1 MNYYLKLAYNG
12 TNYRGFQW
20 QPGGVVT
27 VQGDIER
34 VLAEI
39 HHREV
44 RLNGCGR
51 TDAGVHASQFYGH
64 VELLE
69 PPRENYLFILNKRLP
84 PGIVVHEIIPVGER
98 AHSRYNATERTY
110 DYFLHTRP
118 DAFLQP
124 VSTLLEQE
132 MGEAAGAV
140 SSCLS
145 QLIGNQDFRPFCL
158 TPDKHPST
166 VCDLRQASWYRSEDG
181 RHLRFRFVADRFLRG
196 MIRILVHELL
206 AVARGEVSKQ
216 TFKAILASAEARP
229 QLRLAP
235 PEGLFLTGVRYD
247 YLDREPELPAV
258 HQRKWVEITGQ

>member
-1 MNYYLKLAYNG
+1 MNYYLKLAYTG

-20 QPGGVVT
+20 QSNGVVT
-27 VQGDIER
+27 VQGELER

-39 HHREV
+39 HRKKI

-64 VELLE
+64 IELTEL
-69 PPRENYLFILNKRLP
+69 PRENYLFILNKRLP

-98 AHSRYNATERTY
+98 AHSRYNAIERTY
-110 DYFLHTRP
+110 DYFLHTQP

-124 VSTLLEQE
+124 FSTLLEQDL
-132 MGEAAGAV
+132 GESAGAV
-140 SSCLS
+140 NSCLRAM
-145 QLIGNQDFRPFCL
+145 IGDQDFRPFCL

-166 VCDLRQASWYRSEDG
+166 NCDLKQARWYRSADG

-206 AVARGEVSKQ
+206 AVARGEITEQ
-216 TFKAILASAEARP
+216 AFKTTLASEKARQ

-247 YLDREPELPAV
+247 YLNQEPELPAV
-258 HQRKWVEITGQ
+258 HHRKWIEITGH

>member
-1 MNYYLKLAYNG
+1 MNYYLRLSYAG

-20 QPGGVVT
+20 QPGSVVT
-27 VQGDIER
+27 VQGEIER

-39 HHREV
+39 HHKEI

-51 TDAGVHASQFYGH
+51 TDAGVHATQFYGH
-64 VELLE
+64 IELAE
-69 PPRENYLFILNKRLP
+69 PPRDNYLFILNKRLP

-110 DYFLHTRP
+110 DYFLHAHP

-124 VSTLLEQE
+124 VSTLLGQPV
-132 MGEAAGAV
+132 GEVAGAV
-140 SSCLS
+140 NSCLAAM
-145 QLIGNQDFRPFCL
+145 IGIHDFKAFCL
-158 TPDKHPST
+158 TPDKHPT
-166 VCDLRQASWYRSEDG
+166 TTCDLRQATWYRSEDG
-181 RHLRFRFVADRFLRG
+181 YQYRFRFVADRFLRG

-206 AVARGEVSKQ
+206 AVARGELTQEVF
-216 TFKAILASAEARP
+216 TDNLNKAKARL

-247 YLDREPELPAV
+247 YLDRPAELPAV
-258 HQRKWVEITGQ
+258 HQQNWMEITS